1 MNPEASSTPDP
12 SDDADTEAAAA
23 RTEAEDPGAADLC
36 LDTTDADVQNRLWLK
51 AVVPLLQLRNHETDP
66 MHESSSRSTRCIS
79 PHANG
84 SLVFCVGT
92 CRATPAETR

>member
-66 MHESSSRSTRCIS
+66 SARVQFAFDQMYIAACERVARILRGDLSRD
-79 PHANG
+79 AG
-84 SLVFCVGT
+84 
-92 CRATPAETR
+92 